1 MENIVSILD
10 HMPVGFRFR
19 PTDEELVSYYLK
31 HKLLGDDFSVQ
42 VIPEIDLC
50 RVEPWDVPAKSVIKS
65 DDPEWFFFSSVDYKY
80 SNSKRVNRTT
90 EHGFWK
96 ATGNDRKIRIGG
108 TNNVIG
114 TKKTLVFH
122 EGRVPRGVKT
132 NWVIHEY
139 HALTSHESQRTFVL
153 CRLMKKFERKH
164 EGGIEAP
171 NLPDYGNPIPAEQ
184 IPSVVDVS
192 PRVIVD
198 PDFPEDIFLPPE
210 QQSPV
215 GIDLGELFLNPSAL
229 DACFGNESSNA
240 QIPFRDTDDE
250 DEFVNSI
257 WVDDEEL
264 VINEERRHCFVNRS
278 TQPKSLSRVY
288 NASSGTDA
296 EVVSNLHANICSG
309 EYSGGMSSLDSNH
322 EAHKGKKES
331 IIQDDFW
338 AVETSSCD
346 STADEHIEISSS
358 SSTRARLE
366 NRCNPRPDNFI
377 LQKTVAGR
385 PQTQKK
391 VSNNAVSHV
400 ETRRELVTVKSEKD
414 QKNAQNSSSRR
425 ILKTGSHQSSDVNSK
440 GSFLYMETIS
450 SNQNLFPRSV
460 YLFNVVIGIV
470 LLIVISL
477 DVLLS

>member
-10 HMPVGFRFR
+10 HVPVGFRFR
-19 PTDEELVSYYLK
+19 PTDEELVNYYLK

-122 EGRVPRGVKT
+122 EGRVPRGAKT

-139 HALTSHESQRTFVL
+139 HALTSHESQVVLQKTFVL
-153 CRLMKKFERKH
+153 CRLMKKFEKKN

-171 NLPDYGNPIPAEQ
+171 NLPDYGNPVPAEE
-184 IPSVVDVS
+184 IPSVVNVS

-198 PDFPEDIFLPPE
+198 PISSDDIFFPPVE
-210 QQSPV
+210 QSAV
-215 GIDLGELFLNPSAL
+215 GIELEEIFRNPSLL

-240 QIPFRDTDDE
+240 AQIPFRDTDDE
-250 DEFVNSI
+250 DDFVNSI

-264 VINEERRHCFVNRS
+264 VINEERRHCFVNSS
-278 TQPKSLSRVY
+278 TQPKSLRRVY
-288 NASSGTDA
+288 NASTGTDA
-296 EVVSNLHANICSG
+296 ELVSNLHANICSG
-309 EYSGGMSSLDSNH
+309 EYSGMSSIDSNH
-322 EAHKGKKES
+322 EAHKEKKES

-346 STADEHIEISSS
+346 STADEPIEISSS
-358 SSTRARLE
+358 SSTRTRLE

-414 QKNAQNSSSRR
+414 EKKAQNSSSRE
-425 ILKTGSHQSSDVNSK
+425 ILKIRSHQSSDVNSK
-440 GSFLYMETIS
+440 EHRSTVS
-450 SNQNLFPRSV
+450 SLV
-460 YLFNVVIGIV
+460 
-470 LLIVISL
+470 
-477 DVLLS
+477 